1 METKKM
7 GELYVDIANKVNE
20 IIPDKWE
27 KIWLYAEVLD
37 DSSEVYF
44 YFYSKISKKII
55 YSHDIPNKY
64 KVNNG
69 IYEDLLFELLDIIQ
83 ELNSE
88 YKQNNES
95 VWTNLTFLLD
105 NTGKFKIKYNYDDVL
120 KSEFTSG
127 ERQIIWE
134 YEVLGVEPEL
144 KEYKEMIN
152 KYLESKNNLQ

>member
-64 KVNNG
+64 KVF
-69 IYEDLLFELLDIIQ
+69 ISTLIIIM
-83 ELNSE
+83 
-88 YKQNNES
+88 
-95 VWTNLTFLLD
+95 F
-105 NTGKFKIKYNYDDVL
+105 
-120 KSEFTSG
+120 
-127 ERQIIWE
+127 II
-134 YEVLGVEPEL
+134 
-144 KEYKEMIN
+144 
-152 KYLESKNNLQ
+152 